1 MRPYGTVKRVDCTV
15 CEQYNIAR
23 SALRAKSTLLTE
35 CRILAGDSNGD
46 RGPYSLNSMKITFYG
61 GARSVT
67 GSNYMLDS
75 GAVKMLVDCGLN
87 QGTKYAEDLN
97 YQPFNYNPEEI
108 DYVFV
113 THSHIDHIGRLPK
126 LFKDGFRGKIY
137 TTTATRDLM
146 AVALPD
152 NMKQIQQEAKENGHA
167 PLFEQKDLDGLMSL
181 VQGIN
186 YYEPIDLGNGVKVIF
201 HDAGH
206 ILGSSIVEIQWKS
219 KSQIP
224 NPKSRI
230 NGEGVKKI
238 FFSGDLG
245 NPPTP
250 LLRPNDTISGADYVV
265 VESAYGD
272 RVHEAREER
281 RGKLISAIEDTIK
294 RGGVL
299 MIPSFAVERT
309 QELLF
314 ELNEFFNAN
323 RIPKVPIFI
332 DSPLAI
338 KMTAVYQ
345 RHPECFNKEAVYL
358 IRSGDDIFNFP
369 GLKMTATTEES
380 KMINDIP
387 PPKIIIA
394 GSGMSQGGRILHHE
408 IRYLPDPKSAILF
421 VGYQVDG
428 SLGRRIQKGD
438 KEVRILGQSV
448 PVNCRVEN
456 LSGYSAHA
464 DQPGLL
470 KWVASSKHEGGEPQE
485 VFVVQGEEEAA
496 GTLASLV
503 HDNLG
508 INAVAPQAGD
518 SFEL

>member
-1 MRPYGTVKRVDCTV
+1 
-15 CEQYNIAR
+15 
-23 SALRAKSTLLTE
+23 
-35 CRILAGDSNGD
+35 
-46 RGPYSLNSMKITFYG
+46 MKIIFYG

-67 GSNYMLDS
+67 GANYLLDT
-75 GAVKMLVDCGLN
+75 GTVKLLIDCGLN

-108 DYVFV
+108 DYVLV

-126 LFKDGFRGKIY
+126 LFKDGFKGKIY
-137 TTTATRDLM
+137 TTAATRDLM

-152 NMKQIQQEAKENGHA
+152 NMKQIQQEAKENGHF
-167 PLFEQKDLDGLMSL
+167 PLFEQKDLDGLISL
-181 VQGIN
+181 IQGIN
-186 YYEPIDLGNGVKVIF
+186 YYEPIDLGDGVKVIF

-206 ILGSSIVEIQWKS
+206 ILGSAIIEIQW
-219 KSQIP
+219 P
-224 NPKSRI
+224 G
-230 NGEGVKKI
+230 NGSSKKI

-250 LLRPNDTISGADYVV
+250 LLRPNDTISGADYIV

-272 RVHEAREER
+272 RAHETHEE
-281 RGKLISAIEDTIK
+281 GKEKLINVIESTIK
-294 RGGVL
+294 RGGAL
-299 MIPSFAVERT
+299 MIPSFAIERT

-314 ELNEFFNAN
+314 ELNELFNTK
-323 RIPKVPIFI
+323 RIPKVPVFI

-345 RHPECFNKEAVYL
+345 RHPECFNKETAYL
-358 IRSGDDIFNFP
+358 IKSGDDVFDFP
-369 GLKMTATTEES
+369 GLKMTPTTEES
-380 KMINDIP
+380 KAINDIP

-408 IRYLPDPKSAILF
+408 IRYLPDPNSTILF

-428 SLGRRIQKGD
+428 SLGRRIQKGE

-456 LSGYSAHA
+456 LSGFSAHA

-470 KWVASSKHEGGEPQE
+470 KWVSSSKQNSKKPEE

-496 GTLASLV
+496 RTLANLV
-503 HDNLG
+503 RENLG
-508 INAVAPQAGD
+508 IKAVAPQAGD
-518 SFEL
+518 SFELQ

>member
-1 MRPYGTVKRVDCTV
+1 
-15 CEQYNIAR
+15 
-23 SALRAKSTLLTE
+23 
-35 CRILAGDSNGD
+35 
-46 RGPYSLNSMKITFYG
+46 MKLTFYG

-67 GSNYMLDS
+67 GANYLLDS
-75 GAVKMLVDCGLN
+75 GTVKILVDCGLN

-97 YQPFNYNPEEI
+97 YQPFDYKPEEI
-108 DYVFV
+108 KYVFI

-126 LFKDGFRGKIY
+126 LYKDGFRGAVY
-137 TTTATRDLM
+137 ATAATRDLM

-152 NMKQIQQEAKENGHA
+152 NMKQIHHEAEENRHA
-167 PLFEQKDLDGLMSL
+167 PLFKQEDLDGLLSL
-181 VQGIN
+181 VRGAD
-186 YYEPIDLGNGVKVIF
+186 YYERIDLGNGISAVF

-206 ILGSSIVEIQWKS
+206 ILGSSIVEIQWA
-219 KSQIP
+219 
-224 NPKSRI
+224 
-230 NGEGVKKI
+230 GEGGDKKI

-272 RVHEAREER
+272 RAHETHEE
-281 RGKLISAIEDTIK
+281 GKEKLISVIEGTIK

-299 MIPSFAVERT
+299 MIPSFAIERT

-314 ELNEFFNAN
+314 GLNELFNTN
-323 RIPKVPIFI
+323 RIPKVPVFI

-345 RHPECFNKEAVYL
+345 RHPECFNKETMYL
-358 IRSGDDIFNFP
+358 IKSGDDVFDFP

-408 IRYLPDPKSAILF
+408 VRYLPDSNSTILF

-428 SLGRRIQKGD
+428 SLGRRIQKGE

-448 PVNCRVEN
+448 LVNCRIET

-470 KWVASSKHEGGEPQE
+470 KWIASSRQGNKKPEE

-496 GTLASLV
+496 KTLANLA

-518 SFEL
+518 NFSL

>member
-1 MRPYGTVKRVDCTV
+1 MR
-15 CEQYNIAR
+15 
-23 SALRAKSTLLTE
+23 LT
-35 CRILAGDSNGD
+35 
-46 RGPYSLNSMKITFYG
+46 FHG

-67 GSNYMLDS
+67 GANYLLDTGTAKS
-75 GAVKMLVDCGLN
+75 LIDCGLN

-97 YQPFNYNPEEI
+97 YQPFDYKPEEI
-108 DYVFV
+108 KYIFI

-126 LFKDGFRGKIY
+126 LYKDGFRGTVY
-137 TTTATRDLM
+137 TTAATRDLM

-152 NMKQIQQEAKENGHA
+152 NMKQIQQEAEENRHP

-181 VQGIN
+181 VQGVN
-186 YYEPIDLGNGVKVIF
+186 YYEPIDLGNGAKVIF

-206 ILGSSIVEIQWKS
+206 ILGSAIIEIQWKEAAS
-219 KSQIP
+219 EI
-224 NPKSRI
+224 
-230 NGEGVKKI
+230 KKI

-250 LLRPNDTISGADYVV
+250 LLRPNDTINSADYVV

-272 RVHEAREER
+272 RVHETHEEGK
-281 RGKLISAIEDTIK
+281 GKLISVIESTIK

-299 MIPSFAVERT
+299 MIPSFAIERT

-314 ELNEFFNAN
+314 ELNELFNAN
-323 RIPKVPIFI
+323 RIPKVPVFI

-345 RHPECFNKEAVYL
+345 RHPECFNKETAYL
-358 IRSGDDIFNFP
+358 IKSGDDVFDFP
-369 GLKMTATTEES
+369 GLKMTPTTEES
-380 KMINDIP
+380 KAINNIP
-387 PPKIIIA
+387 LPKIIIA

-408 IRYLPDPKSAILF
+408 IRYLPDPNSTILF

-428 SLGRRIQKGD
+428 SLGRRIQKGE

-448 PVNCRVEN
+448 PVNCHIEN
-456 LSGYSAHA
+456 LSGFSAHA

-470 KWVASSKHEGGEPQE
+470 KWIASSKRNSKEPE
-485 VFVVQGEEEAA
+485 KVFVVQGEEEAA
-496 GTLASLV
+496 GTLANLV

>member
-1 MRPYGTVKRVDCTV
+1 
-15 CEQYNIAR
+15 
-23 SALRAKSTLLTE
+23 
-35 CRILAGDSNGD
+35 
-46 RGPYSLNSMKITFYG
+46 MKIFFYG

-67 GSNYMLDS
+67 GANYLLENES
-75 GAVKMLVDCGLN
+75 IKMLIDCGLN

-126 LFKDGFRGKIY
+126 LFKDGFGGKIY
-137 TTTATRDLM
+137 TTVATRDLM

-152 NMKQIQQEAKENGHA
+152 NMKQIQQEAKENGHP

-186 YYEPIDLGNGVKVIF
+186 YYEPIDLGDGVKVIF

-206 ILGSSIVEIQWKS
+206 ILGSAIIEVQW
-219 KSQIP
+219 P
-224 NPKSRI
+224 D
-230 NGEGVKKI
+230 KKI

-245 NPPTP
+245 NSPTP
-250 LLRPNDTISGADYVV
+250 LLRPSDTISGADYVV

-272 RVHEAREER
+272 RVHEARAER
-281 RGKLISAIEDTIK
+281 KEKLISVIENTIG
-294 RGGVL
+294 REGVL
-299 MIPSFAVERT
+299 MIPSFAIERT

-314 ELNEFFNAN
+314 ELNEFFNTN

-338 KMTAVYQ
+338 KMTAVYKK
-345 RHPECFNKEAVYL
+345 HSEYFNKEAVYL
-358 IRSGDDIFNFP
+358 IKSGDDIFDFP

-408 IRYLPDPKSAILF
+408 IRYLPDPKSTILF

-428 SLGRRIQKGD
+428 SLGRRIQKGE

-448 PVNCRVEN
+448 PVNCHVEN

-470 KWVASSKHEGGEPQE
+470 KWIAGSKQDGKKPKE

-496 GTLASLV
+496 GTLANLV

-508 INAVAPQAGD
+508 INAIAPQTGD